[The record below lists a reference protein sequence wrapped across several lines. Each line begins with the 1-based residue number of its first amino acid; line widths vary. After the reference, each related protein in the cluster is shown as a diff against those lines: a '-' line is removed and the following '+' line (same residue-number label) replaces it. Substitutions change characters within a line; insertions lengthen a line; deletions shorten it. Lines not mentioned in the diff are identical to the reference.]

1 MSGAAVSIQQA
12 NSADNRQALI
22 GWWQVAVFLL
32 TALLFIVWFRKAYT
46 NVARLG
52 VHGLRYGP
60 RWAVGAWFVPFLNFV
75 RPKVIANDIWRGSDP
90 KLAPEATVGLAT
102 PVPWVMNV
110 WWAAFLVAGITGRIA
125 FSSARNAKTLSGLK
139 TATTALLVSDAIDLV
154 AAIAAVAVVV
164 EIFRRQQDRAS
175 STASSC

>member
-1 MSGAAVSIQQA
+1 
-12 NSADNRQALI
+12 
-22 GWWQVAVFLL
+22 
-32 TALLFIVWFRKAYT
+32 
-46 NVARLG
+46 
-52 VHGLRYGP
+52 
-60 RWAVGAWFVPFLNFV
+60 
-75 RPKVIANDIWRGSDP
+75 
-90 KLAPEATVGLAT
+90 
-102 PVPWVMNV
+102 MNV